1 MTDTFA
7 IQRVRDGYLA
17 DVARRDT
24 LIRSHQQ
31 SAAELAADNAIDIRH
46 AEVAQALID
55 QINADAEALW
65 APATEMDAAALVLAN
80 ARIGGISASGKSG
93 ARALVL
99 AALHDQAADI
109 TDVTVVQGKHD
120 ALMPLFSA
128 TTTELGRTV
137 G

>member
-17 DVARRDT
+17 DVARRNT
-24 LIRSHQQ
+24 LIRNYQQ
-31 SAAELAADNAIDIRH
+31 SAAELEADNAIDTRH
-46 AEVAQALID
+46 AEVAQVLID

-93 ARALVL
+93 ARALLL
-99 AALHDQAADI
+99 AALHDEAADI
-109 TDVTVVQGKHD
+109 ADVTVVEGKQD
-120 ALMPLFSA
+120 ALVTGHPLMTSRS
-128 TTTELGRTV
+128 GRAA

>member
-7 IQRVRDGYLA
+7 IQRVRNGYLA

-31 SAAELAADNAIDIRH
+31 SAAELEADNAIDIRH

-55 QINADAEALW
+55 QINADVEALW
-65 APATEMDAAALVLAN
+65 APATEMDAAVLVLAN

-93 ARALVL
+93 ARSLVL
-99 AALHDQAADI
+99 AALHDQAGDI
-109 TDVTVVQGKHD
+109 TDVTVVEGKHE
-120 ALMPLFSA
+120 ALAPMSSA
-128 TTTELGRTV
+128 KSSQPGRTV